1 MRCTARSINKSFLDA
16 VERCSAKVV
25 LECGV
30 QTAVPAELEVIGRMK
45 GGVDAHA
52 VAQKVA
58 EKLALVRER
67 GIDFEISLIYG
78 LPRQTLDS
86 FRVSLDWARMT
97 GASRVAAYPLML
109 LRGTEM
115 HRQRHALGLREA
127 LVPRPAS
134 DDGRLQDFIPHVV
147 ETPTMTTEEWLRAGQ
162 LAATC

>member
-1 MRCTARSINKSFLDA
+1 M
-16 VERCSAKVV
+16 

-67 GIDFEISLIYG
+67 GIEFELSLIYG

-86 FRVSLDWARMT
+86 FQESLDWARKT
-97 GASRVAAYPLML
+97 GASRVAAYGLML

-115 HRQRHALGLREA
+115 HRQRDALGLREA
-127 LVPRPAS
+127 LLPRPAS
-134 DDGRLQDFIPHVV
+134 DDGRLQEFIPHVV
-147 ETPTMTTEEWLRAGQ
+147 ETPTMSTAQWLRAGR
-162 LAATC
+162 LASTTTANV

>member
-134 DDGRLQDFIPHVV
+134 DGRLQDFIPHVV
-147 ETPTMTTEEWLRAGQ
+147 QTPTMTTEDWMRAGR
-162 LAATC
+162 LTATY